1 MDFATL
7 MQEFVN
13 KDYDELLGLAKQA
26 VSRVLPVCKLVDEQN
41 NGIAALTAILL
52 SAVAADGKLTR
63 LEAKF
68 LGDITGLDANG
79 VDKLT
84 DMYSG
89 KMVELTDA
97 LADKFSKETKADIMV
112 LITCL
117 AACDESISRE
127 ETAFIRQILA

>member
-13 KDYDELLGLAKQA
+13 KDYDELLNLAKQA
-26 VSRVLPVCKLVDEQN
+26 VSRVLPVCKTVDEKN
-41 NGIAALTAILL
+41 NGIGALTAILL

-68 LGDITGLDANG
+68 LGDITGLDADG
-79 VDKLT
+79 IDKLT
-84 DMYSG
+84 DMYTG
-89 KMVELTDA
+89 QMVELTDV
-97 LADKFSKETKADIMV
+97 LADRFSKETKADIMV

-117 AACDESISRE
+117 AAVDETISRE
-127 ETAFIRQILA
+127 ETAFIRKILE